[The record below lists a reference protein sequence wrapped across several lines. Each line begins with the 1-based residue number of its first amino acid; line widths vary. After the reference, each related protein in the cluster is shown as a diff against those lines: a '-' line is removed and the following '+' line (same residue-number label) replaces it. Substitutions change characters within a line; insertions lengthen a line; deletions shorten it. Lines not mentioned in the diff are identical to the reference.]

1 MGCKELI
8 LAAALF
14 LRGFE
19 SGLVASDPETA
30 AALNPSVDVGESDLL
45 RLTASYRAEDEVTA
59 WGDRY
64 DQLPVVVASRGL
76 GCSAA
81 CDWLGGRDSQRV
93 LVDDELERNALLPE
107 REQEAACSGCDL
119 RLLGEAFV
127 RVLDEVGQCLVVAI
141 DDVLESASLGA
152 DLLFYRAPH
161 VVVAGDE
168 VEGGWEDD
176 VVHFVGSF
184 GWWLVVTDWSDHCL
198 FRFGCKDKF

>member
-1 MGCKELI
+1 MGCKDLF

-14 LRGFE
+14 LRGFKR
-19 SGLVASDPETA
+19 GLVAGDLEAA
-30 AALNPSVDVGESDLL
+30 AALHPSVDVGESDLL
-45 RLTASYRAEDEVTA
+45 CLTASYRAKDQVTA
-59 WGDRY
+59 WGDRN
-64 DQLPVVVASRGL
+64 DQLPVVVAARGL

-93 LVDDELERNALLPE
+93 LVDDEPERNALLPE

-119 RLLGEAFV
+119 RFFGEAFI
-127 RVLDEVGQCLVVAI
+127 RVLDEVGQCIVVAI

-152 DLLFYRAPH
+152 DLLFYWAPH

-168 VEGGWEDD
+168 VEGGWDDD

-184 GWWLVVTDWSDHCL
+184 GWWLIS
-198 FRFGCKDKF
+198 